1 MQYPDGGFV
10 DVFVAAGEAGRYLV
24 TDFGDTL
31 GWLRMN
37 STGSKLSPNQRAM
50 IDDVAL
56 TLGIELDRGQLQLVG
71 DGASPLADHVQ
82 RLAQAAV
89 RVADISFTFRAQTTD
104 TVADDVDEWLRS
116 RSFEVQRG
124 VRRRGRS
131 DREWLIDYVVRVD
144 DRDSFVFLLSSGAR
158 ATARRTVEHVVAG
171 CVDLS
176 TWPPAPGQRPL
187 VSLID
192 DTIDIWRD
200 EDLSLLSD
208 VSELAMWSRRDELE
222 ALLRTA

>member
-10 DVFVAAGEAGRYLV
+10 DVFVAAGESGRYLV
-24 TDFGDTL
+24 TDYGDTL
-31 GWLRMN
+31 GWLRTN
-37 STGSKLSPNQRAM
+37 STGSKLSSNQRAL

-56 TLGIELDRGQLQLVG
+56 TLGVELDRGQLVIAG
-71 DGASPLADHVQ
+71 GGAPLADHVQ

-89 RVADISFTFRAQTTD
+89 RVADISFTFRAQRTN

-116 RSFEVQRG
+116 HSFEVQRG
-124 VRRRGRS
+124 LRRRGRS
-131 DREWLIDYVVRVD
+131 GREWLIDYGVRAD
-144 DRDSFVFLLSSGAR
+144 DRDSFMFLLSSGAR
-158 ATARRTVEHVVAG
+158 ATARRTVEHVVSG

-187 VSLID
+187 TSLID

-208 VSELAMWSRRDELE
+208 VSELAMWSRPHELE
-222 ALLRTA
+222 QLLRSA

>member
-10 DVFVAAGEAGRYLV
+10 DVFVSAGEAGRYLV

-37 STGSKLSPNQRAM
+37 STGSTLSPNQRAM

-56 TLGIELDRGQLQLVG
+56 TLGVELDRGQLQLVG
-71 DGASPLADHVQ
+71 DGAPLADHVQ

-124 VRRRGRS
+124 VRQRAA
-131 DREWLIDYVVRVD
+131 DQTA
-144 DRDSFVFLLSSGAR
+144 SG
-158 ATARRTVEHVVAG
+158 
-171 CVDLS
+171 
-176 TWPPAPGQRPL
+176 
-187 VSLID
+187 
-192 DTIDIWRD
+192 
-200 EDLSLLSD
+200 
-208 VSELAMWSRRDELE
+208 
-222 ALLRTA
+222 

>member
-56 TLGIELDRGQLQLVG
+56 TLGVALDRGQLVIAG
-71 DGASPLADHVQ
+71 DGAPLADHVQ

-89 RVADISFTFRAQTTD
+89 RVADISFTFRAQSTNA
-104 TVADDVDEWLRS
+104 VADDVDEWLRS
-116 RSFEVQRG
+116 RSFEVERG

-131 DREWLIDYVVRVD
+131 GREWLIDYGVRAD
-144 DRDSFVFLLSSGAR
+144 SRDSLMFLISSGAR
-158 ATARRTVEHVVAG
+158 ATARRTVEHVVSG

-176 TWPPAPGQRPL
+176 IWPPAPGQPPL

>member
-10 DVFVAAGEAGRYLV
+10 DVFVAGGENGRYLV
-24 TDFGDTL
+24 TDYGDTL

-37 STGSKLSPNQRAM
+37 STGSKLSPNQRAL

-56 TLGIELDRGQLQLVG
+56 TLGVELDRGQLVIAG
-71 DGASPLADHVQ
+71 DGAPLADHIQ

-116 RSFEVQRG
+116 RSFEVERG

-131 DREWLIDYVVRVD
+131 GREWLIDYGVRAD
-144 DRDSFVFLLSSGAR
+144 DRDSFMFLLSSGAR
-158 ATARRTVEHVVAG
+158 ATARRTVERVVSG

-176 TWPPAPGQRPL
+176 TWPPAPGQPRL
-187 VSLID
+187 VSLVD

-208 VSELAMWSRRDELE
+208 VSALAMWSRRDELE
-222 ALLRTA
+222 ALLRAA